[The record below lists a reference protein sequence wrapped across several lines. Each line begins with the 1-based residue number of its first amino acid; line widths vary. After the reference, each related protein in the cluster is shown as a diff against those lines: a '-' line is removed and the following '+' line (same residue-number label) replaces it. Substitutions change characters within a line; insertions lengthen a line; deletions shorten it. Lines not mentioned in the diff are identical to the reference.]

1 MLGRHTVT
9 ITMCIAPFG
18 RSRLPVSQDN
28 DGSHSA
34 LSFLAQPPQPHE
46 TITGATAHSLLIASA
61 ASQDQQSGDARQ
73 PFLEQGRLFTTRHV
87 PGGGHLAHER
97 RRARGGHPRILSSEQ
112 QPTAELTSPLHVSDI
127 CRKPRSP
134 TARVQLYF
142 SVLPRSRRW
151 FQRRLRRMTVRP
163 TWKPYTRASRRLVLA
178 PSGLRWS

>member
-9 ITMCIAPFG
+9 ITTYVASFD

-46 TITGATAHSLLIASA
+46 TITGATVHTLLIASA
-61 ASQDQQSGDARQ
+61 APQDQRSGDARQ
-73 PFLEQGRLFTTRHV
+73 AFLKQGRLLTTRHV
-87 PGGGHLAHER
+87 PRGGHLATNAGELVV
-97 RRARGGHPRILSSEQ
+97 GTQGYYPRSSSRQ
-112 QPTAELTSPLHVSDI
+112 QLTSPLHVSDV

-142 SVLPRSRRW
+142 SLLPRSRRW
-151 FQRRLRRMTVRP
+151 LQRRLRRMTVRP

-178 PSGLRWS
+178 PSGWRWS